1 MKVKALRWLF
11 VLVVAVVFVRVAV
24 RNADQLRDVDLEV
37 EPVWFVL
44 GAPFTFAG
52 GWLLPVAWSRL
63 VAAYGATLRAV
74 DAVRIWSLA
83 ATSRY
88 IPSGLVAVAS
98 RVVLASKEGVP
109 RPVGAATSV
118 VELAIVVAWGAVLA
132 GLLLPSRILATPLR
146 VLLASG
152 ALLALALL
160 PVLLRHARRIPALA
174 DAHAD
179 TRTLYEAMGLYLANA
194 AVKGA
199 GFVCFA
205 AALVPVEADDIPLLV
220 GAVNAAAILGMVGV
234 TPAGLGVRE
243 GFVAAFLRHR
253 FGLGDAAAV
262 AVALRV
268 WDLAFE
274 LIWLAVIATAPR
286 MKKGSTAP
294 TR

>member
-1 MKVKALRWLF
+1 MKLKALRWLF
-11 VLVVAVVFVRVAV
+11 VVVVAVVFLRVAV
-24 RNADQLRDVDLEV
+24 RNGDQLRDVDLDV
-37 EPVWFVL
+37 EPLWFL
-44 GAPFTFAG
+44 AGAPFTLAG
-52 GWLLPVAWSRL
+52 GWLLPLAWARL
-63 VAAYGATLRAV
+63 VAAYGAVLRAF

-98 RVVLASKEGVP
+98 RAVLAGEQGVP

-118 VELAIVVAWGAVLA
+118 VELLIVVAWGAVLA
-132 GLLLPSRILATPLR
+132 GLLLPTRLLATPLR
-146 VLLASG
+146 LLLATG
-152 ALLALALL
+152 ALAVLALL
-160 PVLLRHARRIPALA
+160 PVLLRHARRIPALRLGTP
-174 DAHAD
+174 D
-179 TRTLYEAMGLYLANA
+179 TGTLYEAVGLYLANA
-194 AVKGA
+194 LVKGA

-205 AALVPVEADDIPLLV
+205 AALLPVEAGDVPLLV

-234 TPAGLGVRE
+234 TPAGIGVRE

-274 LIWLAVIATAPR
+274 LIWLAVIAVAPR
-286 MKKGSTAP
+286 MRKGSTAP